1 MKDHEA
7 KINEL
12 TKINKNYLK
21 EFKKWLKQKKL
32 SPKTIDKH
40 IDNTNL
46 FINDYLVY
54 YELVEAKDG
63 INDVIDFLDGW
74 FIEKCSWSTRN
85 SLKEQASSLKKFY
98 QYMVENNYVEKQAYE
113 YIFNLLKQRME
124 DILDH
129 VDEYNYSCFEDD
141 DDDYFW

>member
-1 MKDHEA
+1 M
-7 KINEL
+7 NSQ
-12 TKINKNYLK
+12 KNL
-21 EFKKWLKQKKL
+21 KKWLKQKNL
-32 SPKTIDKH
+32 STRTINKH
-40 IDNTNL
+40 IDNTDL

-54 YELVEAKDG
+54 YELSEAKDG
-63 INDVIDFLDGW
+63 LNDVIDFLDGW

-98 QYMVENNYVEKQAYE
+98 QFMTEYNYVDKKDYE
-113 YIFNLLKQRME
+113 YIFNLLKQKMD